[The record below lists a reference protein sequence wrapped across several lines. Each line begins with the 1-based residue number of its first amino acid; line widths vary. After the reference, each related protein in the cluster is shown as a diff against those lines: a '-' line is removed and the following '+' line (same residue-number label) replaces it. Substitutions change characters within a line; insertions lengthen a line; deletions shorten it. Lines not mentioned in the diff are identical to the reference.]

1 MELDLGAP
9 KVLELVL
16 ELKQYPILSR
26 QIRERMRQEI
36 FQRGVISPAD
46 FEQEVRQKAVD
57 SQIREGLGDPLGEEE
72 SEVWHQR
79 LAVVRDDLTDF
90 YFAHNCPH
98 DLFQQIVQE
107 VIARRTPD
115 KEVLLTFNP
124 ELAPWAM
131 LFATGEQYESYPP
144 QEKAKVQHHL
154 QEIVVV
160 LSKGMLS
167 DQLDLVRLA
176 RGFLTIGDLKEIRR
190 RRIGRGKIG
199 GKAAGLMM
207 AWKILQQARQ
217 ETDSPIC
224 DRNDFCGQIAIPDSY
239 FVGADVFYE
248 FQALNGL
255 IQYMNQKYKSRE
267 EIEAEYPQLR
277 ERYIGGIFPQ
287 YVQER
292 LQEVLAEIGNTPI
305 VVRSSSLLED
315 NFGFSFAGKYDS
327 FFLPNQG
334 RPEENLHALTNAIS
348 AVYASVVSPDAL
360 IYRRHMGLLD
370 YDERMAILIQKVVGE
385 PYKDYFFPAL
395 AGVAF
400 SRNPF
405 RWNQRIRREEGL
417 VRLVWGL
424 GTRAVDRTANDYPR
438 MIALSH
444 PSLRPEVGPQAIKY
458 AQRFVDVI
466 NSKANICETLAV
478 HQLMASDYPGFN
490 LLASVDKGGYVQPIL
505 SLLDMPAPSERGQPG
520 ESSTSL
526 WTRTVASHSLVLTFD
541 NLIAQTDFVP
551 LIKFLLQTLEKHYG
565 RPVDIEFAVRS
576 ISDRSEPQASRDA
589 FRRLPGSRRGGARTA
604 LTLLQCRPLSFR
616 QEGQPV
622 QIPRHVLQDDIIFS
636 ANRLV
641 PQGVVSGV
649 RYIVWIDPSVYDQIA
664 DPATKLEIARAVGHL
679 NRVLEGENFVLI
691 GPGRWGSSNLSLG
704 VKVTYA
710 DIHNARML
718 IEVALARG
726 NHTPEV
732 SYGTHFFQDLVESHI
747 YPLPLY
753 PDDPET
759 FFNWPFFR
767 NTPNQLAQL
776 LPEYANYAP
785 YIKLIDI
792 PAAAGGC
799 AMDVIMNGEEEQAL
813 AYIKRDA

>member
-36 FQRGVISPAD
+36 FHRGVISPAA
-46 FEQEVRQKAVD
+46 FEQEARQKAID
-57 SQIREGLGDPLGEEE
+57 SQVREGLTDPFGEEE
-72 SEVWHQR
+72 HEIWQQR
-79 LAVVRDDLTDF
+79 LALIRDDLTDF

-98 DLFQQIVQE
+98 PLFEQIVQE
-107 VIARRTPD
+107 VVTWRTPN

-131 LFATGEQYESYPP
+131 LFALGEQYENYPP
-144 QEKAKVQHHL
+144 QQKAKVQHHL

-167 DQLDLVRLA
+167 DQLDFAKLA
-176 RGFLTIGDLKEIRR
+176 REFLTIADLKEIRR

-207 AWKILQQARQ
+207 AWKILQWARQ
-217 ETDSPIC
+217 EADSE
-224 DRNDFCGQIAIPDSY
+224 FCERISIPDSY
-239 FVGADVFYE
+239 FIGADVFYE

-267 EIEAEYPQLR
+267 EIEAEYPHLR
-277 ERYIGGIFPQ
+277 QVYIGGVFPQ
-287 YVQER
+287 YVLER
-292 LQEVLAEIGNTPI
+292 LREVLAEIGNAPI

-334 RPEENLHALTNAIS
+334 TPEENLQALTNAIS

-370 YDERMAILIQKVVGE
+370 YDERMAILIQKVIGE

-405 RWNQRIRREEGL
+405 RWNHRIRREDGL

-424 GTRAVDRTANDYPR
+424 GTRAVDRVANDYPR

-444 PSLRPEVGPQAIKY
+444 PTLRPEVGSQAIKY
-458 AQRFVDVI
+458 SQRYVDVI
-466 NSKANICETLAV
+466 NLTENTCQTLPISQV
-478 HQLMASDYPGFN
+478 MGSDYPGLN
-490 LLASVDKGGYVQPIL
+490 MLASVDKGGYVQPIL
-505 SLLDMPAPSERGQPG
+505 SLLDTPDP
-520 ESSTSL
+520 
-526 WTRTVASHSLVLTFD
+526 HSLILTFD
-541 NLIAQTDFVP
+541 NLVAKTDFVP
-551 LIKFLLQTLEKHYG
+551 LMKHLLKTIEKHYD
-565 RPVDIEFAVRS
+565 RPIDIEFAVRR
-576 ISDRSEPQASRDA
+576 IGGRS
-589 FRRLPGSRRGGARTA
+589 GSRCE

-622 QIPRHVLQDDIIFS
+622 RIPSHVPRTDIVFS

-641 PQGVVSGV
+641 PHGTVSGV
-649 RYIVWIDPSVYDQIA
+649 RYIIWIDPAAYDQIP
-664 DPATKLEIARAVGHL
+664 DPATKLEIARVVGRL
-679 NRVLEGENFVLI
+679 NRALEGEKFVLI
-691 GPGRWGSSNLSLG
+691 GPGRWGSSNISLG

-710 DIHNARML
+710 DINNARML

-726 NHTPEV
+726 DHTPEV

-753 PDDPET
+753 PDDPQT
-759 FFNWPFFR
+759 TFNWSFFR
-767 NTPNQLAQL
+767 NTPNKLAEIA
-776 LPEYANYAP
+776 PEYASYAP
-785 YIKLIDI
+785 YVKLIDV
-792 PAAAGGC
+792 PAVASGHTLEI
-799 AMDVIMNGEEEQAL
+799 IMNGEQEKAL
-813 AYIKRDA
+813 GYIKRGGKSHGSAQ